1 MMIGRLTEN
10 EALVVQARRRG
21 IELTWQDRHW
31 LGIAIFQRAYRLL
44 KEEGYPSKMLACS
57 MRQGPL
63 VAGKAKFWDLE
74 KLAGEVV
81 FTCPPYVLEPLF
93 EVGDELDF
101 EDIET
106 VQVPQRVLD
115 KLLQIPYALQAYDPN
130 GMWLE
135 QFNTHPATLDTVAS
149 FSKAMIGLEEY
160 VDQRVAA
167 VKGGEPVQI

>member
-1 MMIGRLTEN
+1 M
-10 EALVVQARRRG
+10 
-21 IELTWQDRHW
+21 
-31 LGIAIFQRAYRLL
+31 
-44 KEEGYPSKMLACS
+44 
-57 MRQGPL
+57 
-63 VAGKAKFWDLE
+63 AGKSKFWDLE

-93 EVGDELDF
+93 EVGDDLTF

-135 QFNTHPATLDTVAS
+135 QFNTHPATLDTVAN
-149 FSKAMIGLEEY
+149 FSKAMAGLEEY
-160 VDQRVAA
+160 VGQRVTT
-167 VKGGEPVQI
+167 VRGGELVTA